1 MLANSSKY
9 AVRAIDYLVLNS
21 SENHKLMVKDIAE
34 EIGVPKPYLS
44 KLLQQ
49 LSAKNLI
56 SSTKG
61 PGGGFFI
68 TEDQL
73 EGSILD
79 IIVEVEGKD
88 RLKRCALNFDNCD
101 ESHPC
106 VIHHMIATPKEA
118 LWKAYKEIK
127 LRELKS

>member
-1 MLANSSKY
+1 
-9 AVRAIDYLVLNS
+9 
-21 SENHKLMVKDIAE
+21 MVKDIAA
-34 EIGVPKPYLS
+34 EIMVPKPYLS
-44 KLLQQ
+44 KILQQ

-73 EGSILD
+73 NGSILD
-79 IIVEVEGKD
+79 IIIEVEGKD

-101 ESHPC
+101 ETHPC
-106 VIHHMIATPKEA
+106 VIHHLIASPKEE
-118 LWKAYKEIK
+118 LWKAYKDISLK
-127 LRELKS
+127 DLKS